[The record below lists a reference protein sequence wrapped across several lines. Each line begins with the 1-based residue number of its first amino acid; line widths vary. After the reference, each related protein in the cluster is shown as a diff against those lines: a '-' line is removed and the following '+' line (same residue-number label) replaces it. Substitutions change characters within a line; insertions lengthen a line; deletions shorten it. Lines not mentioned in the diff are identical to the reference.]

1 MRYVFISDVHGQY
14 DKMLDALSKADFD
27 MEKDTIV
34 SVGDPFDRG
43 PDSRRVLDFLMRCP
57 NRILIWGN
65 HDARLNQL
73 IHKPW
78 DIVGAD
84 FQNGITETLDS
95 FAPALK
101 GYSTTDKLY
110 HVSTMIQLSRYFR
123 ECVWAIEFKD
133 LIATHAWVPYTK
145 WMSKYTII
153 EDWRNLAAQGPW
165 FECSW
170 GNSRALAIQNQWPDK
185 KLLIGHWWAWDLAE
199 ALGGEKRFD
208 NKKEWVN
215 ADIFENEHL
224 IAIDGCSN
232 YLKGGK
238 VNAYVYESDEKPIT
252 YPRRETLLDK

>member
-27 MEKDTIV
+27 MKKDTIV

-43 PDSRRVLDFLMRCP
+43 PQSKEVLDFLLSCP

-73 IHKPW
+73 LHTPW
-78 DIVGAD
+78 DIVAAD
-84 FQNGITETLDS
+84 FANGITATLDS
-95 FAPALK
+95 FVPEMV

-110 HVSTMIQLSRYFR
+110 KASINRQLQQYFR

-165 FECSW
+165 FDCSW
-170 GNSRALAIQNQWPDK
+170 GT
-185 KLLIGHWWAWDLAE
+185 AE
-199 ALGGEKRFD
+199 
-208 NKKEWVN
+208 
-215 ADIFENEHL
+215 H
-224 IAIDGCSN
+224 
-232 YLKGGK
+232 
-238 VNAYVYESDEKPIT
+238 
-252 YPRRETLLDK
+252 